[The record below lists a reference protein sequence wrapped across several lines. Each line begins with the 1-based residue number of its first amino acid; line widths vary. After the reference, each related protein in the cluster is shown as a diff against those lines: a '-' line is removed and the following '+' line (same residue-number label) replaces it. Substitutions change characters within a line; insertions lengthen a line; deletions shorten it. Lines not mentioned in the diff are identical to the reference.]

1 MIDSAPLLLE
11 SRHEVGVYLVRIN
24 RPDKRNALNLALRQ
38 ALAATF
44 ERLAD
49 DAEVRCV
56 VITGEGSCFVVGADV
71 REMQG
76 LGPYEVMERDIPR
89 YWRPIVR
96 FPKPLIAAV
105 NGPALGGGMELAL
118 QADIILASD
127 TATFGQPEIRLGLM
141 PGAGGTQQ
149 LVRALGRH
157 RAMRMLFTGE
167 AIDARTAHEAG
178 LVSEIVVAD
187 QLLDHA
193 LGLGRQIAVMP
204 RVAVKLIK
212 EVALAGLDLPLD
224 AALSLERKAHMLLYA
239 SPDLREGL
247 TAFIEKRAARF
258 E

>member
-1 MIDSAPLLLE
+1 MSDATDLLLE
-11 SRHEVGVYLVRIN
+11 SRHEAGVHLVRIN

-38 ALAATF
+38 ALASTF

-49 DAEVRCV
+49 DAAVRCV
-56 VITGEGSCFVVGADV
+56 VITGEGACFVGGADV
-71 REMQG
+71 REMEG

-118 QADIILASD
+118 QADILLASE
-127 TATFGQPEIRLGLM
+127 AARFGQPEIKLGLM

-167 AIDARTAHEAG
+167 AIDAQAALAAG
-178 LVSEIVVAD
+178 LVSEIVAPD
-187 QLLDHA
+187 A
-193 LGLGRQIAVMP
+193 LVERALALAAQIARMP

-212 EVALAGLDLPLD
+212 EVALSGLDLPLE

-247 TAFIEKRAARF
+247 AAFVEKRAARF